1 VAESDE
7 RFAVWASD
15 RIAGLHRT
23 AYLLCG
29 DWHTAED
36 CVQEALARVAVRWT
50 RIERVDNPD
59 AYVRRVLVNTVR
71 ERRRRRSAGELPTDQ
86 FHDLAVAD
94 GSQARADRDELLA
107 ALRELPRR
115 QRAAVV
121 LRYFDGLT
129 EAETAAVL
137 SCSVG
142 TVKSQTSRALDK
154 LRLVLTREASS
165 C

>member
-1 VAESDE
+1 MADSDE
-7 RFAVWASD
+7 RFAAWASA

-23 AYLLCG
+23 AFLLCG

-36 CVQEALARVAVRWT
+36 CVQEALARVSISWP

-59 AYVRRVLVNTVR
+59 AYVRRVLVNKVR
-71 ERRRRRSAGELPTDQ
+71 ERRRRRSSGELPTDQ

-94 GSQARADRDELLA
+94 ASQAHADRDELVA
-107 ALRELPRR
+107 ALRQLPRR

-154 LRLVLTREASS
+154 LRMTLTREASS

>member
-1 VAESDE
+1 MAHSDD
-7 RFAVWASD
+7 RFVVWASA

-36 CVQEALARVAVRWT
+36 CVQEALARVAVSWT
-50 RIERVDNPD
+50 RIERLENPD
-59 AYVRRVLVNTVR
+59 AYVRRVLVNKVR
-71 ERRRRRSAGELPTDQ
+71 ERHRRRSSGEVPTDQ
-86 FHDLAVAD
+86 FGDLAVAD
-94 GSQARADRDELLA
+94 GSQARADRDELVA
-107 ALRELPRR
+107 ALRQLPRR

-121 LRYFDGLT
+121 LRYFDGLS
-129 EAETAAVL
+129 EAETAAAL
-137 SCSVG
+137 RCSVG

-154 LRLVLTREASS
+154 LRIVLTREASP